1 MSRKSRFRRPFNKQH
16 GKRSRPSIGHD
27 FYQIYWSLWRQ
38 KLPSILGLFVNTLTA
53 DEKYFLVT
61 RENLTQH
68 NQTQLSEKRKLFL
81 NFFSVILKP
90 ILRFECFQKKITRTV
105 YVFAELWP
113 PKNAV
118 RWMSRK
124 WLGKCLKSP
133 ISEDPSTSN
142 MISRLKHC
150 WNLHDSTFI
159 KFIDH
164 CEGNWV
170 ERNPS

>member
-38 KLPSILGLFVNTLTA
+38 LSWKKSVIVIWKILGLFVNTLTA

-90 ILRFECFQKKITRTV
+90 ILRFGCFQKKITRTV

-118 RWMSRK
+118 R
-124 WLGKCLKSP
+124 
-133 ISEDPSTSN
+133 
-142 MISRLKHC
+142 
-150 WNLHDSTFI
+150 
-159 KFIDH
+159 
-164 CEGNWV
+164 
-170 ERNPS
+170 